1 MINARHSRNAPAPR
15 RNRSKDR
22 DARQMVRRSAD
33 VDLGTS
39 KSMVLSFLFHGLLA
53 VGLFAFDG
61 LNSKPWRQV
70 GAASSAPQLI
80 EVEML
85 AAPMNAKKSVQVKS
99 PAAAVS
105 DDDIQKQSEASSN
118 SPTDAVASRAASS
131 SATASSAGSD
141 AANSANSNN
150 ASVASSTS
158 AKLADAE
165 MVYLNDLRQLLES
178 KKEYPIAARRMG
190 HRGRVV
196 VRFVLER
203 DGRVRTAE
211 IVQGSQSEI
220 LNRAARGLIGRL
232 HDVKPF
238 PKEVALTEWA
248 VVVPIEYQM

>member
-1 MINARHSRNAPAPR
+1 MINARQTAKRQKTYQTTQAIASNEAEVRPMIQ
-15 RNRSKDR
+15 RSL
-22 DARQMVRRSAD
+22 D
-33 VDLGTS
+33 VDLGAS
-39 KSMVLSFLFHGLLA
+39 KSMVLSFLLHGLLGI
-53 VGLFAFDG
+53 GLFAFDG
-61 LNSKPWRQV
+61 LASKPWRQL
-70 GAASSAPQLI
+70 GADASAPAFI

-85 AAPMNAKKSVQVKS
+85 ASQMKAKASTPSLQRPKQQEAANTVAVPNKEVPSEPEPS
-99 PAAAVS
+99 ASLPTEPAGGS
-105 DDDIQKQSEASSN
+105 G
-118 SPTDAVASRAASS
+118 
-131 SATASSAGSD
+131 SSAG
-141 AANSANSNN
+141 
-150 ASVASSTS
+150 ASSVS
-158 AKLADAE
+158 VSAAKLADAE
-165 MVYLNDLRQLLES
+165 MLYLNDLRQLLES